1 MKKIDVVTTDLKRE
15 ILEFLYH
22 DEMYNAILIE
32 LIQDDMDNLG
42 ELYINETKKGITEI
56 LHIKNDGNSNFTNFA
71 YTSADG
77 LKDIAFK
84 IKGLNYK
91 KTLLAGKLEDVKSL
105 FKILGC
111 NKIIT
116 PNIFY
121 KLNIEKNKDIHRKYK
136 SKIRLAGLSNGDID
150 KIKEFTV
157 NFLEAKTE
165 EEIIEVTND
174 EKILAKMKSGVYL
187 LDYKNNPIGMT
198 RFVGKTDNFSEI
210 TSVYIHEAYRSRGF
224 GKELIGHMI
233 DIAIEE
239 QRNPILATSVTNI
252 PARKTYES
260 MGFER
265 QGEYAYEFL

>member
-1 MKKIDVVTTDLKRE
+1 MEKIDIITEKLKKE
-15 ILEFLYH
+15 ILELLYH

-32 LIQDDMDNLG
+32 LIQNNTNSLG
-42 ELYINETKKGITEI
+42 KLYINKTEKEITEI
-56 LHIKNDGNSNFTNFA
+56 LHIKNDGNSNFTNFV
-71 YTSADG
+71 YTSTDG

-84 IKGLNYK
+84 IKELNYRK
-91 KTLLAGKLEDVKSL
+91 ILLAGKLEDVNSL

-111 NKIIT
+111 NKTIT

-121 KLNIEKNKDIHRKYK
+121 KLNIEKYKDIHRKYK
-136 SKIRLAGLSNGDID
+136 TKVRLASLNNEDID
-150 KIKEFTV
+150 KVKEFTV

-165 EEIIEVTND
+165 EEIMEVTND
-174 EKILAKMKSGVYL
+174 GKILAKMKSGVYL
-187 LDYKNNPIGMT
+187 LDYENNPMGMA

-210 TSVYIHEAYRSRGF
+210 TSVYIDKAYRNRGF

-239 QRNPILATSVTNI
+239 QRTPILATLISNV

-265 QGEYAYEFL
+265 QEEYAYEFL

>member
-1 MKKIDVVTTDLKRE
+1 MKKIDIITEKLKKE
-15 ILEFLYH
+15 ILELLYR

-32 LIQDDMDNLG
+32 LIQNNMDNLG
-42 ELYINETKKGITEI
+42 ELYINETKNGITEI
-56 LHIKNDGNSNFTNFA
+56 LHIRNDGNSNFTNFV

-84 IKGLNYK
+84 IKELNYRK
-91 KTLLAGKLEDVKSL
+91 ILLAGKLEDVNSL

-111 NKIIT
+111 NKTIT

-121 KLNIEKNKDIHRKYK
+121 KLNIKKYNDIYREYQ
-136 SKIRLAGLSNGDID
+136 SKIRIASLNNEDVD
-150 KIKEFTV
+150 KVKEFTV

-165 EEIIEVTND
+165 EEIIKVAND

-187 LDYKNNPIGMT
+187 LDYENTLIGMA
-198 RFVGKTDNFSEI
+198 RFVGKTNNFSEI
-210 TSVYIHEAYRSRGF
+210 TSVYISEAYRSRGF

-233 DIAIEE
+233 DIAIGE
-239 QRNPILATSVTNI
+239 QRTPVLATSISNI

-260 MGFER
+260 IGFER
-265 QGEYAYEFL
+265 QGEYAYEFI

>member
-1 MKKIDVVTTDLKRE
+1 MKKKDIITSDLKRE
-15 ILEFLYH
+15 ILELLYR

-32 LIQDDMDNLG
+32 LIQNNTDNLG
-42 ELYINETKKGITEI
+42 EIYINETKNGITEV

-77 LKDIAFK
+77 LKNIAFK
-84 IKGLNYK
+84 IRELNSK
-91 KTLLAGKLEDVKSL
+91 KTLLAGKFEDVKSL
-105 FKILGC
+105 FRILDC
-111 NKIIT
+111 NKTIT
-116 PNIFY
+116 SNIFY
-121 KLNIEKNKDIHRKYK
+121 KLNIEKYKDIHRKYK
-136 SKIRLAGLSNGDID
+136 SKIRLTSLNNEDID
-150 KIKEFTV
+150 KVKEFTV

-174 EKILAKMKSGVYL
+174 EKILAKIKKGVYL
-187 LDYKNNPIGMT
+187 LDYENNPIGMA

-210 TSVYIHEAYRSRGF
+210 TSVYIDEEYRSRGF

-239 QRNPILATSVTNI
+239 QRTPVLATSITNI
-252 PARKTYES
+252 PARKVYES